1 MRTRWLPIILTAG
14 LAGCAGMGQ
23 QADTGFLYKTLPI
36 ATGSAEAG
44 AGHSVTFKG
53 APLDGPLKVRE
64 EIETGAED
72 AAVLLA
78 VLERLGFRPVFRYEK
93 FREEFSKGDA
103 VLAIDETPIGTF
115 LEIEGSESG
124 IRELTSALGQT
135 PDVYIRASYRALY
148 ETHCRE
154 QGRPVTDMLFEDGGS
169 ARG

>member
-1 MRTRWLPIILTAG
+1 MQVIT
-14 LAGCAGMGQ
+14 
-23 QADTGFLYKTLPI
+23 
-36 ATGSAEAG
+36 
-44 AGHSVTFKG
+44 V
-53 APLDGPLKVRE
+53 VRRAWV
-64 EIETGAED
+64 GRL